1 MDATSQ
7 ILYLINNEDEV
18 IFANNAWLEF
28 VSDKD
33 GDDISPE
40 NQLRQSLWDLINDDT
55 TEDFYRMLLKQ
66 VRAGY
71 SVKFKVRCGASKRQR
86 LMRMTVSLQQNGD
99 VQFGAR
105 TIWTD
110 ELRPQ
115 NFLNGSISHMD
126 EVIIICSW
134 CNKIKVDEG
143 DWQEIE
149 EFQENLGL
157 FDLEILPQPS
167 HGMCDDCY
175 KVVSE
180 KFQK

>member
-1 MDATSQ
+1 MGATSQ
-7 ILYLINNEDEV
+7 ILYLINSKDEV
-18 IFANNAWLEF
+18 IFADNEYFQF
-28 VSDKD
+28 VSDKSA
-33 GDDISPE
+33 DDISPK
-40 NQLRQSLWDLINDDT
+40 NRLRQSLWDLITDDT

-71 SVKFKVRCGASKRQR
+71 SVKFKLQCGASKHQR

-105 TIWTD
+105 TVWTD
-110 ELRPQ
+110 ELRAQ
-115 NFLNGSISHMD
+115 NFLNGSISYMD

-134 CNKIKVDEG
+134 CNRIKIDEG
-143 DWQEIE
+143 EWQKIE
-149 EFQENLGL
+149 EFQGNPGL
-157 FDLEILPQPS
+157 FDMEIFPQPS

-175 KVVSE
+175 KIVSE

>member
-18 IFANNAWLEF
+18 IFANNEWLEF

-33 GDDISPE
+33 GDDITPE
-40 NQLRQSLWDLINDDT
+40 NQPRQSLWDLINDNT

-71 SVKFKVRCGASKRQR
+71 SVKFKVRCGAPRRQT

-105 TIWTD
+105 AVWTD

-149 EFQENLGL
+149 EFQKNLGL